1 MDVNRQKKWEKCLDH
16 LSAFCLLAV
25 AVVGIFLTVFIVMA
39 PKVWY

>member
-1 MDVNRQKKWEKCLDH
+1 MDKNGRKGWEKCLDR
-16 LSAFCLLAV
+16 LSGFCIVAV